1 MNQLTNSC
9 FKEIATSCKIKKTL
23 TRHNFATTV
32 TLSNGVAIESMSKM
46 LGHTSLKMTQ
56 IYTKVLDSKIS
67 DDMEKLKNDPALLEF
82 AKSI

>member
-1 MNQLTNSC
+1 
-9 FKEIATSCKIKKTL
+9 
-23 TRHNFATTV
+23 
-32 TLSNGVAIESMSKM
+32 MSKM

-67 DDMEKLKNDPALLEF
+67 DDMEKLKNDPALMEF